1 MTSRGVLGPQPA
13 RGRYSGVMFWLS
25 RKTLSAVALA
35 LERHEPPVLSI
46 AVDRARDVAFGIG
59 NVVDVVHNRR
69 VRRRFVGSGRARNGG
84 IVERCVVPDDLGAA
98 QN

>member
-59 NVVDVVHNRR
+59 NVVDVVHNR
-69 VRRRFVGSGRARNGG
+69 
-84 IVERCVVPDDLGAA
+84 CGAA
-98 QN
+98 LSAAAVPGTAASWSAASFQTLAAAA